1 MRSDVFA
8 SCASTGLGAAC
19 DYLSHIGMENIHAY
33 EHELGVYLY
42 EKMTAMDRVK
52 VYGPPVHRGRG
63 CLCAFNVEGVHSTD
77 LAMVLDQY
85 GRMRYLF
92 DTVFGYLSLQE
103 SQFDRV
109 ITVPSLCIVTSK
121 YPRPPERACTSTT
134 PKQKWMSSVMP

>member
-1 MRSDVFA
+1 
-8 SCASTGLGAAC
+8 
-19 DYLSHIGMENIHAY
+19 MENIYAY
-33 EHELGVYLY
+33 EQELGAYLY

-85 GRMRYLF
+85 GKMQHLL
-92 DTVFGYLSLQE
+92 DGVFGYLSLQE
-103 SQFDRV
+103 SRFDQV
-109 ITVPSLCIVTSK
+109 ITVPSHCIVTSK
-121 YPRPPERACTSTT
+121 RPRPPERACISIT